1 MADIKHVQP
10 AQPPVAP
17 TEADGV
23 NYRGILW
30 FVVIL
35 AVTVGVCQA
44 LMVGMFKVFEHQV
57 RNADPGR
64 PPMMSPSTSPQ
75 PGMSVDIGAPG
86 PVLLT
91 DESGNLKQFRKA
103 EDEDMHSYG
112 WIDKNAG
119 IVRIPIDKAKDLL
132 IERGIPVGKPMPT
145 AGVTPESA
153 AAAPAPKGKGG
164 K

>member
-10 AQPPVAP
+10 AQPPPAP

-35 AVTVGVCQA
+35 AITVGVCQA

-119 IVRIPIDKAKDLL
+119 IVRIPIDKAKELL
-132 IERGIPVGKPMPT
+132 LERGIPGGRPMPT
-145 AGVTPESA
+145 SGLSTQNSVP
-153 AAAPAPKGKGG
+153 APAPKGKGG